1 MIWKV
6 FKVTDYTQDRFL
18 GGGIKIWQP
27 KKGYRAGIDPI
38 LLAASVNVVEG
49 QKVLDLGCGV
59 GTASFAIGYR
69 IKNVELYG
77 IEVQKSFADLAELN
91 SKENGIEL
99 KLECNNILNLSSDMV
114 SKSFDHVIANP
125 PYFDRKSSIKA
136 MDFLKEKSLGDTCSL
151 SDWLKVAAR
160 RVKPKGYVHFIIR
173 TERLLEL
180 FSNMPNSLGS
190 LVVTPII
197 SRKNENAKL
206 SILHA
211 KKNGRAD
218 FVISSPIILHPVKD
232 ETPEKYVPE
241 INEVLRN
248 GASLVNWI

>member
-1 MIWKV
+1 MKD
-6 FKVTDYTQDRFL
+6 FTKDSFL

-38 LLAASVNVVEG
+38 LLAASVNVSEG

-69 IKNVELYG
+69 VKNVELYG
-77 IEVQKSFADLAELN
+77 IEIQKVFVDLANLN
-91 SKENGIEL
+91 SEENGIEL
-99 KLECNNILNLSSDMV
+99 KLECSNISNLSSNIN

-125 PYFDRKSSIKA
+125 PYFDRKTSVRSENVS
-136 MDFLKEKSLGDTCSL
+136 KEKSFGDTCSI
-151 SDWLKVAAR
+151 SEWLKVAAK
-160 RVKPKGYVHFIIR
+160 RVTPKGFVHFIIR
-173 TERLLEL
+173 SDRLPEV

-190 LVVTPII
+190 LVITPIF

-211 KKNGRAD
+211 KKNGRAG
-218 FVISSPIILHPVKD
+218 FIISPPIILHPLKSD
-232 ETPEKYVPE
+232 SREKYVPKVDQ
-241 INEVLRN
+241 VLRN
-248 GASLVNWI
+248 GASLINWI

>member
-99 KLECNNILNLSSDMV
+99 KLEHNNI
-114 SKSFDHVIANP
+114 
-125 PYFDRKSSIKA
+125 
-136 MDFLKEKSLGDTCSL
+136 C
-151 SDWLKVAAR
+151 
-160 RVKPKGYVHFIIR
+160 
-173 TERLLEL
+173 LLY
-180 FSNMPNSLGS
+180 
-190 LVVTPII
+190 T
-197 SRKNENAKL
+197 
-206 SILHA
+206 
-211 KKNGRAD
+211 
-218 FVISSPIILHPVKD
+218 SPSPRD
-232 ETPEKYVPE
+232 
-241 INEVLRN
+241 
-248 GASLVNWI
+248 